1 MFYKLINGGM
11 VVDLLRE
18 VHYVRYLPQAKR
30 WINTDGLSANGI
42 IGSSGNVIYHL
53 EGRAISFPEDIL
65 TVELVQINEQ
75 EFNNL
80 AANAS
85 LIQEENKMLRKEM
98 DNLRSQLDQ
107 QNILLQQILA
117 KL

>member
-1 MFYKLINGGM
+1 MFYKLTNGSM

-18 VHYVRYLPQAKR
+18 IHYVRYLPQSKR

-42 IGSSGNVIYHL
+42 MGSNGDVIYHL
-53 EGRAISFPEDIL
+53 HGKAISYPNDIL
-65 TVELVQINEQ
+65 DVELVEINEQ

-98 DNLRSQLDQ
+98 DNLRSQLNQ
-107 QNILLQQILA
+107 QNELLQQILA